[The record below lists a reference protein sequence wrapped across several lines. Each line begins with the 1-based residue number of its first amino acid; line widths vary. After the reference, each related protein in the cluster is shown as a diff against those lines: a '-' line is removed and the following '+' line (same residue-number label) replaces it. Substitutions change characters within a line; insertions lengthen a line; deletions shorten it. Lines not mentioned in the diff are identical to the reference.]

1 MFYYDGKRWR
11 LYPYKITYTEQVT
24 VFDSDPN
31 PYVNKDNAKVQEV
44 TLSEE
49 QRMRLESVAHVTT
62 MGLDSLVRHVMG
74 EGVPEKASAEF
85 SEAKRAHD
93 ERQALKSIVD
103 PDKVPVG
110 QLRKMDILIKPY
122 EVGAYFEKK
131 DVIEYDGD
139 LYTVIKG
146 HEASE
151 GKPPSEA
158 RSLYRVRRRK

>member
-1 MFYYDGKRWR
+1 MFYYDGNRWR

-31 PYVNKDNAKVQEV
+31 QYVNKDNVEAQEV

-49 QRMRLESVAHVTT
+49 QRMRFESVAHVTT
-62 MGLDSLVRHVMG
+62 MSLDSMIRHVMG
-74 EGVPEKASAEF
+74 EDVPEVSSAEF
-85 SEAKRAHD
+85 SVAKRIHD
-93 ERQALKSIVD
+93 ERQALKSIID

-131 DVIEYDGD
+131 DVIDFDGD
-139 LYTVIKG
+139 LYTVKKG
-146 HEASE
+146 HEAS
-151 GKPPSEA
+151 KDNPPSEA
-158 RSLYRVRRRK
+158 KSLYKVRR